1 MASLSRKAR
10 LKQCCWEL
18 LDDLAFCRERYPP
31 SAGRDQ
37 REPTQRPSWRRL
49 DVITVGEGLITAAP
63 AVSPWQGSGQAPLR
77 GVLARALQAGPDAGV
92 PRLLCDGNFFSLLSG
107 RR

>member
-10 LKQCCWEL
+10 LQQCCWEL

-37 REPTQRPSWRRL
+37 REPTQRPSWRRFN
-49 DVITVGEGLITAAP
+49 TRG
-63 AVSPWQGSGQAPLR
+63 GQMSSR
-77 GVLARALQAGPDAGV
+77 SARD
-92 PRLLCDGNFFSLLSG
+92 
-107 RR
+107 